1 MYFAKNFVVEIIKPY
16 ISRFNKHF
24 VYCAYTMLVFSHY
37 HNIPFFAIF
46 GNYIKLGL
54 LFCIVPLVLFA
65 PSITERGNTLTR
77 SVQLII
83 PPPLT

>member
-1 MYFAKNFVVEIIKPY
+1 MAKNFVIEIYKPF
-16 ISRFNKHF
+16 ISRLFLHF
-24 VYCAYTMLVFSHY
+24 VYCAYSMLVISHY

-54 LFCIVPLVLFA
+54 LFAIVPLVLFA
-65 PSITERGNTLTR
+65 PSITERGNALTR